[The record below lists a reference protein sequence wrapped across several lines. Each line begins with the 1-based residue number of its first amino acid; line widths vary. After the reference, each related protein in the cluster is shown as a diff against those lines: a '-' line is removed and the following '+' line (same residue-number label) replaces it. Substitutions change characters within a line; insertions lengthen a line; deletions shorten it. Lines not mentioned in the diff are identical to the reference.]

1 MKAGRRSDLR
11 CNETGLEGLEQAFT
25 QAESLTTAF
34 LQVFFGI
41 TLVMRYVFC
50 FVFVPVQQPVALPVK
65 PPAATG

>member
-25 QAESLTTAF
+25 QAESLKTAF